1 MTETDPYKVLG
12 VSSTASKDEVT
23 KAYRKLAKKYHPD
36 LNPGDE
42 AAAKKMSEIN
52 AAYDSIMNG
61 TPYGPR
67 AKQNPYAQNPYGGY
81 GGYGGYGSQGQG
93 QGQQY
98 GNPFDDI
105 FNGGWYTTNRT
116 DTSSNQGGYYSGNQQ
131 QNRGGTYYSSGS
143 NGCLRVFIAIIAIQ
157 FLLTLFLRGCSGT
170 FFNRVNT
177 DQYNQSSPGY
187 SQQYDGSDSS
197 NNSGS
202 DSSSNDSSN
211 SGTYGYGNSSQ
222 DDSSSYSGS
231 GDSSTYGGSS
241 SDGSSSFWGNK
252 NTTNFG
258 GFEFDINLADYND
271 ASDVDTSG
279 LEA

>member
-12 VSSTASKDEVT
+12 VSSSASKDEVT

-81 GGYGGYGSQGQG
+81 GGYGSQGQG

-131 QNRGGTYYSSGS
+131 QNRGGTYYSFGT
-143 NGCLRVFIAIIAIQ
+143 NGCLRVIIAIIVIN
-157 FLLTLFLRGCSGT
+157 LLCTLFFRGCSGAL
-170 FFNRVNT
+170 FNRASSN
-177 DQYNQSSPGY
+177 QYDQSSPEY

-197 NNSGS
+197 DNLGSG
-202 DSSSNDSSN
+202 SSSNGS
-211 SGTYGYGNSSQ
+211 SSQ
-222 DDSSSYSGS
+222 DGSSSYSGS
-231 GDSSTYGGSS
+231 NDSGIYNDSSSSNSS
-241 SDGSSSFWGNK
+241 SIWGNK
-252 NTTNFG
+252 NTTSFG
-258 GFEFDINLADYND
+258 GFDFDMNLADYND